1 MKVIEANEGRKV
13 EYEENGSWLN
23 FDDQISLNL
32 KRMEADHDVHVDI
45 TADAFGRLQTGE
57 GVYYVAQLTIP
68 ARQYDETEIENPD
81 YVEPGEGEEADEFS
95 GGHVNQTIT
104 KKDPVPFS
112 MDNVTLTLYALKE
125 GVL

>member
-13 EYEENGSWLN
+13 EYEQNGSWLI

-32 KRMEADHDVHVDI
+32 KKLETDNDVHIDI
-45 TADAFGRLQTGE
+45 TANAFGKLQTGE
-57 GVYYVAQLTIP
+57 GVYYVVQLTIP
-68 ARQYDETEIENPD
+68 ARQYEETEIENPD

-95 GGHVNQTIT
+95 GGHVSQTIT

>member
-13 EYEENGSWLN
+13 EYEENGSWQN

-68 ARQYDETEIENPD
+68 ARQYEETEIENPD

>member
-32 KRMEADHDVHVDI
+32 KKMEADHDVHVDI

-68 ARQYDETEIENPD
+68 ARQYEETEIENPD
-81 YVEPGEGEEADEFS
+81 YVELTEDEETGDPGA
-95 GGHVNQTIT
+95 GHINRTIT

>member
-32 KRMEADHDVHVDI
+32 KKMEADHDVHVDI

-68 ARQYDETEIENPD
+68 ARQYEETEIENPY

>member
-13 EYEENGSWLN
+13 EYEQNGSWLI

-32 KRMEADHDVHVDI
+32 KKLETDNDVHIDI
-45 TADAFGRLQTGE
+45 TANAFGKLQTGE

-68 ARQYDETEIENPD
+68 ARQYEESEIENPD
-81 YVEPGEGEEADEFS
+81 YMEPSEDEEADEF
-95 GGHVNQTIT
+95 GAGHVSRTIT
-104 KKDPVPFS
+104 KKNPVPFS

>member
-32 KRMEADHDVHVDI
+32 KKMEADHDVHVDI

-68 ARQYDETEIENPD
+68 ARQYEETEIENPD

>member
-23 FDDQISLNL
+23 FDEQISLNL

-68 ARQYDETEIENPD
+68 ARQYEETEIENPD

>member
-68 ARQYDETEIENPD
+68 ARQYEETEIENPD

>member
-68 ARQYDETEIENPD
+68 ARQYEETEIENPD
-81 YVEPGEGEEADEFS
+81 YMEPSEDEEADEF
-95 GGHVNQTIT
+95 GAGHVSRTIT
-104 KKDPVPFS
+104 KKNPVPFS

>member
-32 KRMEADHDVHVDI
+32 KKMEADHDVHVDI

-68 ARQYDETEIENPD
+68 ARQYEETEIENPD

-95 GGHVNQTIT
+95 GGHVNRTIT

>member
-13 EYEENGSWLN
+13 EYEQNGSWLI

-32 KRMEADHDVHVDI
+32 KKLETDNDVHIDI
-45 TADAFGRLQTGE
+45 TANAFGKLQTEE

-68 ARQYDETEIENPD
+68 ARQYEETEIENPD
-81 YVEPGEGEEADEFS
+81 YMEPSEDEEADEF
-95 GGHVNQTIT
+95 GAGHVSRTIT
-104 KKDPVPFS
+104 KKNPVPFS

>member
-45 TADAFGRLQTGE
+45 AADAFGRLQTGE

-68 ARQYDETEIENPD
+68 ARQYEETEIENPD

>member
-32 KRMEADHDVHVDI
+32 KKMEADHDVHVDI

-95 GGHVNQTIT
+95 GGHVNRTIT

>member
-68 ARQYDETEIENPD
+68 ARQYEETEIENPD
-81 YVEPGEGEEADEFS
+81 YVEPGEGEEANEFS

>member
-13 EYEENGSWLN
+13 EYEENGSWLI

-32 KRMEADHDVHVDI
+32 KKLEADNDVHVDI

-68 ARQYDETEIENPD
+68 ARQYEETEIENPD

>member
-32 KRMEADHDVHVDI
+32 KKMEADHDVHVDI

-68 ARQYDETEIENPD
+68 ARQYEETEIENPD
-81 YVEPGEGEEADEFS
+81 YVELTEEADIK
-95 GGHVNQTIT
+95 NLQR
-104 KKDPVPFS
+104 
-112 MDNVTLTLYALKE
+112 TLDLLDDDDDVQAVYTNWDE
-125 GVL
+125 

>member
-1 MKVIEANEGRKV
+1 
-13 EYEENGSWLN
+13 
-23 FDDQISLNL
+23 
-32 KRMEADHDVHVDI
+32 MEADHDVHVDI

-68 ARQYDETEIENPD
+68 ARQYEETEIENPD

>member
-32 KRMEADHDVHVDI
+32 KKMEADHDVHVDI

-68 ARQYDETEIENPD
+68 ARQYEETEIENPD
-81 YVEPGEGEEADEFS
+81 YMEPSEDEEADEF
-95 GGHVNQTIT
+95 GAGHVSRTIT
-104 KKDPVPFS
+104 KKNPVPFS

>member
-32 KRMEADHDVHVDI
+32 KKMEADHDVHVDI

-57 GVYYVAQLTIP
+57 GVYYVAQVLIP
-68 ARQYDETEIENPD
+68 ARQYEETEVKNPD
-81 YVEPGEGEEADEFS
+81 YVEPEDPEETDEFGAGYVS
-95 GGHVNQTIT
+95 RTII

-125 GVL
+125 GVF

>member
-13 EYEENGSWLN
+13 QYEENGSWLI

-32 KRMEADHDVHVDI
+32 KKLEADSDVHIDI
-45 TADAFGRLQTGE
+45 TANAFGKLQTGE
-57 GVYYVAQLTIP
+57 GAYYVAQLTIP
-68 ARQYDETEIENPD
+68 ARQYAETEVKNPD
-81 YVEPGEGEEADEFS
+81 YVEPAEPEEEDEFS
-95 GGHVNQTIT
+95 AGHVNRTIT

>member
-13 EYEENGSWLN
+13 EYEQNGSWLI

-32 KRMEADHDVHVDI
+32 KKLETDNDVHIDI
-45 TADAFGRLQTGE
+45 TANAFGKLQTGE
-57 GVYYVAQLTIP
+57 GVYYVVQLTIP
-68 ARQYDETEIENPD
+68 ARQYEETEIENPD
-81 YVEPGEGEEADEFS
+81 YMEPGEGEEADEFS

>member
-13 EYEENGSWLN
+13 EYEENGSWLI

-32 KRMEADHDVHVDI
+32 KKLEADNDVHIDI
-45 TADAFGRLQTGE
+45 TANAFGKLQTGE
-57 GVYYVAQLTIP
+57 GAYYVAQVFIP
-68 ARQYDETEIENPD
+68 ARQYEETEVKNPD
-81 YVEPGEGEEADEFS
+81 YVEPEDPEETDEFGAGYVS
-95 GGHVNQTIT
+95 RTII

-125 GVL
+125 GVF

>member
-13 EYEENGSWLN
+13 EYEQNGSWLI

-32 KRMEADHDVHVDI
+32 KKLETDNDVHIDI
-45 TADAFGRLQTGE
+45 TANAFGKLQTGE
-57 GVYYVAQLTIP
+57 GVYYDVQLTIP
-68 ARQYDETEIENPD
+68 ARQYEETEIENPD
-81 YVEPGEGEEADEFS
+81 YMEPSEDEEADEF
-95 GGHVNQTIT
+95 GAGHVSRTIT
-104 KKDPVPFS
+104 KKNPVPFS

>member
-32 KRMEADHDVHVDI
+32 KKMEADHDVHVDI

-68 ARQYDETEIENPD
+68 ARQYEETEIENPD
-81 YVEPGEGEEADEFS
+81 YVELTEDEETGDPGAW
-95 GGHVNQTIT
+95 HVNRTIT

>member
-45 TADAFGRLQTGE
+45 TADAFGRLHTGE

-68 ARQYDETEIENPD
+68 ARQYEETEIENPD

>member
-68 ARQYDETEIENPD
+68 ARRYEETEIENPD

>member
-32 KRMEADHDVHVDI
+32 KKMEADHDVHVDI

-68 ARQYDETEIENPD
+68 ARQYEETEIENPD
-81 YVEPGEGEEADEFS
+81 YVEPTEDEETGDPGAR
-95 GGHVNQTIT
+95 HVNRTIT

>member
-68 ARQYDETEIENPD
+68 ARQYEETEIENPD

-125 GVL
+125 GVS

>member
-45 TADAFGRLQTGE
+45 TADAFGRLQTRE

-68 ARQYDETEIENPD
+68 ARQYEETEIENPD

>member
-13 EYEENGSWLN
+13 DYEENGSWLI

-32 KRMEADHDVHVDI
+32 KKMEADHDVHVDI

-68 ARQYDETEIENPD
+68 ARQYEETEIENPD

>member
-13 EYEENGSWLN
+13 EYEQNGSWLI

-32 KRMEADHDVHVDI
+32 KKLETDNDVHIDI
-45 TADAFGRLQTGE
+45 TANAFGRLQTGE

-68 ARQYDETEIENPD
+68 ARQYEETEIENPD